1 MKVFLIHIVCFLC
14 FYPVLSQVT
23 QENYIDAGKNNVSAG
38 TFLRLTSV
46 SSYEIKNYR
55 AQTGFLFSFS
65 NQNNKRFTGWFL
77 NASGNFKIK
86 KSPLKPVHFT
96 GLIHFQI

>member
-23 QENYIDAGKNNVSAG
+23 QENYIDVGKNNVSAG
-38 TFLRLTSV
+38 TFLRLASV

-65 NQNNKRFTGWFL
+65 NQNSKRFTAGF
-77 NASGNFKIK
+77 
-86 KSPLKPVHFT
+86 
-96 GLIHFQI
+96 